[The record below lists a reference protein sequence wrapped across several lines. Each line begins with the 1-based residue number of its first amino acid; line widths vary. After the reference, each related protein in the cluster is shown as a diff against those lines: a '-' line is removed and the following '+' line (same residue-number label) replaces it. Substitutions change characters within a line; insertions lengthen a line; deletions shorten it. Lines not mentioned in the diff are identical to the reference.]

1 MKGNKNE
8 VMSFTGIDRK
18 SFILG
23 MVTAFAECVAN
34 ECKKAAL
41 SPPFYPEDYE
51 TVLQEV
57 VSIAKDQGIFV
68 WYEEN
73 LDIPANAR
81 LNWFVLYKY
90 PEVLGEYQDLR
101 KRGFNPAFNLKEFSN
116 FLSYGTVWG
125 EGAENVIPNVREK
138 RVTND
143 TCATVLLK
151 PGDWPIQS
159 AE

>member
-1 MKGNKNE
+1 ME
-8 VMSFTGIDRK
+8 SLQSIDRK

-41 SPPFYPEDYE
+41 SPPFYPNDYDN
-51 TVLQEV
+51 VLQEV
-57 VSIAKDQGIFV
+57 EIIAKDQGIFI

-73 LDIPANAR
+73 LDIPEHKR

-90 PEVLGEYQDLR
+90 PEVLEEYQELR

-125 EGAENVIPNVREK
+125 DGAKNVIPKVREK
-138 RVTND
+138 RSTID
-143 TCATVLLK
+143 TCARVLLK
-151 PGDWPIQS
+151 TGDWS
-159 AE
+159 LGKV